1 LRQLLADRPGDAVI
15 QNALGYTLADRTRH
29 ADEAVQLVGQA
40 LTQTPDSAAVLDSMG
55 WALHKQG
62 KNTEALDYLER
73 ARKRGADPEIDL
85 HVGEVHWSLDDKAA
99 CARDVAEGSRALAR
113 RRESSRIGWSAPA
126 SERRVAAW
134 LVTGLL
140 AGCAAT
146 PPTVIGPP
154 ELPGADWPRRG
165 PSTDAWRSM
174 SDSRA
179 AAARSSGGRTARRA
193 GLRCEGRSASGPS
206 T

>member
-1 LRQLLADRPGDAVI
+1 VAAWAALLSSFDQESRALEVLNDGLEKYPDSIDLHMARVFLNERTNRVDASVKELRQLLVDRPGDAVV

-62 KNTEALDYLER
+62 KNAEALDYLER

-99 CARDVAEGSRALAR
+99 ARETWQKGLERWPDDEK
-113 RRESSRIGWSAPA
+113 SRIGWSAPA
-126 SERRVAAW
+126 SETTRRGVGRDRPARR
-134 LVTGLL
+134 
-140 AGCAAT
+140 CAAT
-146 PPTVIGPP
+146 PP
-154 ELPGADWPRRG
+154 A
-165 PSTDAWRSM
+165 
-174 SDSRA
+174 
-179 AAARSSGGRTARRA
+179 
-193 GLRCEGRSASGPS
+193 
-206 T
+206 